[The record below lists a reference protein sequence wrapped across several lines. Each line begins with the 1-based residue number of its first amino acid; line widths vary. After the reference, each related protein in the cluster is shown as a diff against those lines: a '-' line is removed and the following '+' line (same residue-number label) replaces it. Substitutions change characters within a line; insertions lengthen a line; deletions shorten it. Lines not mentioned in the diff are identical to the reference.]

1 MKKKNRNKNKKQIK
15 KKKKKVEALKVLK
28 ANTQKITV
36 KDATPENTLTE
47 EAKHEV
53 NNIKEIEKT
62 VGREYLVHRTNK
74 YTYSFKNIRTKN
86 TFGRDIYNSK
96 TTLKEA
102 DKDQSSLFVWIMYF
116 KEKTKPQNP
125 EKNQEKNTFLKAHM
139 HFLRV

>member
-1 MKKKNRNKNKKQIK
+1 MKKKTETKTKNKLK
-15 KKKKKVEALKVLK
+15 KKKQVEALKVLK

-74 YTYSFKNIRTKN
+74 YPYCFKNILTKN

-116 KEKTKPQNP
+116 KKKTKPQNP
-125 EKNQEKNTFLKAHM
+125 EKNQEKKTFLKAHM